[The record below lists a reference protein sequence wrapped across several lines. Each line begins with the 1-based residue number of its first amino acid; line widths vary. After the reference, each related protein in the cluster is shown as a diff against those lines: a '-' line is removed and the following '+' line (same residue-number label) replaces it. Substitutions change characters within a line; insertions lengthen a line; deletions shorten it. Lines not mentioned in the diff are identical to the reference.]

1 MTASAAELLGWD
13 DIARRDLPW
22 PNPGVTAWQILVSE
36 FMLQQTPVA
45 RVQPSGSTGWR
56 VGPCHR
62 PRPPRAWPTCCGP
75 GASRA
80 HVGVLGSDHRLA
92 LVQPFQRRH
101 TDAAALTAQ
110 ITTLGYRSSDKTVR
124 RVPAAVPRNPH
135 RATAGAG
142 RAHRPAGPRL
152 TDPPPR
158 SPHRRRPPPAQTDP
172 RPQRGTDSGHAN
184 LEPILTPASISDS
197 KNVGLAG
204 TVCLGTNSTGHW
216 SSRESA

>member
-1 MTASAAELLGWD
+1 MTSRGATC
-13 DIARRDLPW
+13 
-22 PNPGVTAWQILVSE
+22 PGL
-36 FMLQQTPVA
+36 TPVSPRGRSWSASSCFSRLRWRACGHLA
-45 RVQPSGSTGWR
+45 RPGGALAHAVGHGRHARGRRAAGLGQAGLTLAGSVAIT
-56 VGPCHR
+56 VSH
-62 PRPPRAWPTCCGP
+62 
-75 GASRA
+75 S
-80 HVGVLGSDHRLA
+80 L
-92 LVQPFQRRH
+92 QPFQRRH

-110 ITTLGYRSSDKTVR
+110 ITTLGYRSDKTVR

-172 RPQRGTDSGHAN
+172 RPQRCTDSGHAN
-184 LEPILTPASISDS
+184 LEPILTPVSISDS
-197 KNVGLAG
+197 KNVGLVG

>member
-1 MTASAAELLGWD
+1 MTS
-13 DIARRDLPW
+13 RDLPW

-62 PRPPRAWPTCCGP
+62 PRPPRAWPMCCGP
-75 GASRA
+75 GASWA
-80 HVGVLGSDHRLA
+80 HVGVLGSDPPSRTRAAVSTPGTPTPPPSPHRSRRWAIGAATRPFVGYL
-92 LVQPFQRRH
+92 QPFREP
-101 TDAAALTAQ
+101 LTA
-110 ITTLGYRSSDKTVR
+110 
-124 RVPAAVPRNPH
+124 PPP
-135 RATAGAG
+135 GAG

-152 TDPPPR
+152 ADPPPR

-172 RPQRGTDSGHAN
+172 RPQRATDSGHAN

-204 TVCLGTNSTGHW
+204 TVCLGTSCCG
-216 SSRESA
+216 S